1 MLEAAGCSTRN
12 GQQTLEVLLRT
23 LAILELHKR
32 ELRTQDKTYIDNPHR
47 HGCPGIQ
54 FAANGIG
61 SSHEFSL
68 KIWLMRQTDDPAL
81 DAMLNKPTAL
91 HRDDDEFVITFQPE
105 DSIAFRSHDA
115 KALRKVC
122 AFLRWKIVSDTSLT
136 ADDLA

>member
-47 HGCPGIQ
+47 CV
-54 FAANGIG
+54 
-61 SSHEFSL
+61 
-68 KIWLMRQTDDPAL
+68 AL
-81 DAMLNKPTAL
+81 R
-91 HRDDDEFVITFQPE
+91 RDGDEFVITFQPE

-115 KALRKVC
+115 KHC
-122 AFLRWKIVSDTSLT
+122 ARFAPSCDGRS
-136 ADDLA
+136 